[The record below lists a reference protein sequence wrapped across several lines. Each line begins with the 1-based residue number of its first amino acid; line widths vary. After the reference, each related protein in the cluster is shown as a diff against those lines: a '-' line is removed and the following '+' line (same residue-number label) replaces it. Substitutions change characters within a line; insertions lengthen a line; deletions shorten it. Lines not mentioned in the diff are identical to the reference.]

1 MCGLAFWQTR
11 IPSAR
16 FRLPLAAWSSC
27 AWVGICRALGFVPKA
42 SSGLM
47 HGLGDA
53 LGASSLALQRVPC
66 SCPKC
71 SQALCVHPWHWPGEE
86 SLPWGWT
93 GSSATE
99 THAVLGVLPVRPGRA
114 SRSYPEPHLVFR
126 QLCLLCLLP
135 LFPHK
140 MFNFLLVR
148 SGDTLSMRGGGE
160 QHFHLLFGRVW
171 FGFECLLLLL
181 IPEVGKIPTV
191 PIWAACAGAEL
202 PNVHAS
208 GSPLLK
214 RALQIRL
221 SLLLAG

>member
-1 MCGLAFWQTR
+1 MLGSA
-11 IPSAR
+11 SAR
-16 FRLPLAAWSSC
+16 RWALPQEHLQGSCMAWEMPLGQAAWLLSRFPVH
-27 AWVGICRALGFVPKA
+27 APNVP
-42 SSGLM
+42 SPHCFG
-47 HGLGDA
+47 
-53 LGASSLALQRVPC
+53 
-66 SCPKC
+66 
-71 SQALCVHPWHWPGEE
+71 QAPCVHPWHWPGEE
-86 SLPWGWT
+86 SLPRGRT

-99 THAVLGVLPVRPGRA
+99 THTLLGVLPVCPGRA

-148 SGDTLSMRGGGE
+148 SGDMLSMQGGGE

-191 PIWAACAGAEL
+191 PIRAACAGAEL
-202 PNVHAS
+202 PNVRAS
-208 GSPLLK
+208 GSPLK
-214 RALQIRL
+214 RALQIHL